1 MKLLWRAAR
10 LRHSGALSF
19 VLFCFL
25 KDLNH
30 RLLFQSDAFE
40 TKEAG
45 AAAWIHLWTTTGS
58 YSEFTNNVSLSGC
71 ATVAAVFWELDNDSL
86 SHSTDIRLNYF
97 DFLGQF
103 AHPISCQV
111 LFLRRGSYSFISL
124 FIKCFLL
131 SGGRSLMDMSD
142 GYMKPSIWF
151 VRSW

>member
-1 MKLLWRAAR
+1 MKLLWRAAH

-30 RLLFQSDAFE
+30 RLPFQSGAFE
-40 TKEAG
+40 MKEAG
-45 AAAWIHLWTTTGS
+45 AAAWIRLWTTTTGS
-58 YSEFTNNVSLSGC
+58 YSELTNNVSLSG
-71 ATVAAVFWELDNDSL
+71 
-86 SHSTDIRLNYF
+86 
-97 DFLGQF
+97 FLGPGQRLTLSLNG
-103 AHPISCQV
+103 HLIE
-111 LFLRRGSYSFISL
+111 LFWLSWTVCTSDLLPSSIFEKGGSYSFISL

-131 SGGRSLMDMSD
+131 NGGRSLMDMSD